1 MERLAHLL
9 VPSELEHFGVDAI
22 TNIFITEASDTLRTN
37 PVESQCPMGYN
48 MRMRGTET
56 RELFDRYA
64 NMLSARRPRNNKRKF
79 SSRAHIAA
87 ISNHSAPHSTPS
99 DHAADNAELRQ
110 LLRDA
115 KESIYRLTGRDSST
129 PTDTTPKSSGV
140 APPRY
145 AAAYQAASPSV
156 AAIQNQTATAPG
168 QHGVPFLT
176 RRLDDQRNKRNNR
189 DETHP
194 SSAAPPRPCPAPTAT
209 RREITSF
216 IRVNRICFRH
226 AFGMPCVSS
235 AKCPYNHNIIPE
247 GYYKHLPRANK
258 SVRSHESTPRPVGHT
273 DTLAL
278 SAESVNALAYLAGL
292 QCDDDDESVGTPDT
306 DTTHHEQPFIES
318 YPYTSGSDVWPPTAP
333 GTN

>member
-1 MERLAHLL
+1 
-9 VPSELEHFGVDAI
+9 
-22 TNIFITEASDTLRTN
+22 
-37 PVESQCPMGYN
+37 
-48 MRMRGTET
+48 MRIRGTET

-79 SSRAHIAA
+79 SSRTHIAA
-87 ISNHSAPHSTPS
+87 LSNHSALHSTPL
-99 DHAADNAELRQ
+99 DHAAENAELRQ

-145 AAAYQAASPSV
+145 AAAYQVAPPSV
-156 AAIQNQTATAPG
+156 AAIQSQTATAPG

-189 DETHP
+189 DEAHP

-216 IRVNRICFRH
+216 IRANRICFRH
-226 AFGMPCVSS
+226 AFGMPSVSS

-247 GYYKHLPRANK
+247 EP
-258 SVRSHESTPRPVGHT
+258 
-273 DTLAL
+273 
-278 SAESVNALAYLAGL
+278 
-292 QCDDDDESVGTPDT
+292 
-306 DTTHHEQPFIES
+306 
-318 YPYTSGSDVWPPTAP
+318 
-333 GTN
+333 